1 MITDDRVRFKS
12 GSVTREATII
22 KRIGDD
28 GDAWLVRLDTG
39 STVVAWTDEL
49 TVLPKVTK
57 AIKVAEEV
65 SIKPRR
71 KKGKKKA

>member
-1 MITDDRVRFKS
+1 MITDDRVSFKT
-12 GSVTREATII
+12 GNNKREATAI
-22 KRIGDD
+22 KHIEGSDT
-28 GDAWLVRLDTG
+28 WLVRLDTG

-71 KKGKKKA
+71 KKGKKKS